1 MMGCNV
7 DFLNARPAR
16 ELTPPAKVG
25 NLYAGWRVYQG
36 KCSSCHGVAATGG
49 QQAPDLLP
57 IVRSLNLQQ
66 FAAIVLKRYDLA
78 SGVSRK
84 SQDKTTVET
93 RIDEIMRGNEP
104 PIEMPTWQGEPAVNA
119 HILDLYT
126 YLSARAEGRIGIGRP
141 PDYGNTSAVF
151 SGGPAYWVH
160 SPIIS
165 MVMASLVRLKTAVGL
180 TRHPHPCS
188 TSAWVFAPHSEARV
202 HEVPAKRLRCLC

>member
-1 MMGCNV
+1 MTHSKRFCYSWSVQRLQRFTLLLVPLMMMGCKV
-7 DFLNARPAR
+7 DFLNTKPAR

-49 QQAPDLLP
+49 EQAPDLLP
-57 IVRSLNLQQ
+57 IVRSMNLQQ
-66 FAAIVLKRYDLA
+66 FSAIVLKRYDLA

-84 SQDKTTVET
+84 SQEKTTVET

-104 PIEMPTWQGEPAVNA
+104 PIEMPSWQGEPAVNA

-141 PDYGNTSAVF
+141 PDYSNTSAVF
-151 SGGPAYWVH
+151 SGGSAY
-160 SPIIS
+160 
-165 MVMASLVRLKTAVGL
+165 
-180 TRHPHPCS
+180 
-188 TSAWVFAPHSEARV
+188 
-202 HEVPAKRLRCLC
+202 

>member
-1 MMGCNV
+1 MTHSRRLCHSLLALHQQRFTLVLVPLMMMGCNV

-36 KCSSCHGVAATGG
+36 KCSSCHGSAATGG
-49 QQAPDLLP
+49 EQAPDLLP

-84 SQDKTTVET
+84 SQEKTTVET

-151 SGGPAYWVH
+151 SGGPAY
-160 SPIIS
+160 
-165 MVMASLVRLKTAVGL
+165 
-180 TRHPHPCS
+180 
-188 TSAWVFAPHSEARV
+188 
-202 HEVPAKRLRCLC
+202 